1 MFFFNKESKKTEK
14 IQTTVI
20 KKEVKVQTITSTVN
34 KFGETVTTSTS
45 PVQIIQVIP
54 QVQNVIT
61 QIKEE
66 YQVDV
71 TSSTK
76 IVEVKGKKTSKEIKI
91 VSTSTETNTETT
103 YTSIFD
109 GKTTNENWT
118 HIRDTQSSFPV
129 YCYQI
134 IIFCCS
140 PNANYQLIT
149 RA

>member
-109 GKTTNENWT
+109 GKTT
-118 HIRDTQSSFPV
+118 
-129 YCYQI
+129 QI
-134 IIFCCS
+134 IDVQVQPIIKLPIRPYPVRPTCCIS
-140 PNANYQLIT
+140 KGE
-149 RA
+149 